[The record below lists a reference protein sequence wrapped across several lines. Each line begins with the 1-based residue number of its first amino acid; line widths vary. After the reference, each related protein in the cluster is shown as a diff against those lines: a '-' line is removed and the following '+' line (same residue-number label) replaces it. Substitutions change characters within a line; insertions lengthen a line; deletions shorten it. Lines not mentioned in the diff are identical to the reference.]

1 MKRCT
6 CHSSRSLKKVMPRC
20 NSPLHL
26 FIILTRF
33 MHIFP
38 FEKRAIFANSPDLFF
53 NKLLY
58 MTVPRAIRTDS
69 WSLENHAASTDTRC
83 PDKTVGTK
91 PPSGSKLHI
100 LAVRSLDVLRK
111 NLESLDHCKCVTSS

>member
-1 MKRCT
+1 MKCCT
-6 CHSSRSLKKVMPRC
+6 CHSCRSLKKIMSIS

-26 FIILTRF
+26 FSILIRLL
-33 MHIFP
+33 HVFP
-38 FEKRAIFANSPDLFF
+38 FEKCTIFANSPDLLL

-58 MTVPRAIRTDS
+58 MTVPRAIRTNS
-69 WSLENHAASTDTRC
+69 WSFENHAASTDTRC

-100 LAVRSLDVLRK
+100 LAVRSLDVLKK
-111 NLESLDHCKCVTSS
+111 NLESLDHSKCVTSS